1 MLKKFKNYLISKYQ
15 ETLYYYFKIL
25 IIFRKIYLNHKIV
38 LLYKEFKFALPISI
52 VDSRCAISRKYKFIY
67 FRIPKAANSTIISSL
82 HFAEN
87 RGSEETKINVDKLK
101 GLYTRPTEIPLNEFK
116 KIIKNYWKFSVVRN
130 PYHRLLSVYL
140 DKINRSNYLKKN
152 VTSFLQCDFSDFVS
166 LENFIFYLECG
177 GVKDNAHWAP
187 QTEIIFIPIEELDF
201 IGRVE
206 NLREDMRF
214 ITTKIFGTEFN
225 LHSFRPHRTDAISK
239 QNKLLTDNLKERIY
253 KIYENDFKFLGY
265 PK

>member
-38 LLYKEFKFALPISI
+38 LLYKEFKFAIPISI

-116 KIIKNYWKFSVVRN
+116 KI
-130 PYHRLLSVYL
+130 YHG
-140 DKINRSNYLKKN
+140 K
-152 VTSFLQCDFSDFVS
+152 
-166 LENFIFYLECG
+166 LENDHRQIG
-177 GVKDNAHWAP
+177 HW
-187 QTEIIFIPIEELDF
+187 LVHV
-201 IGRVE
+201 GREKLIVQ
-206 NLREDMRF
+206 RGKQQRGRF
-214 ITTKIFGTEFN
+214 TTDTG
-225 LHSFRPHRTDAISK
+225 
-239 QNKLLTDNLKERIY
+239 
-253 KIYENDFKFLGY
+253 
-265 PK
+265 